1 MKQFTDGMNRSW
13 TLTLN
18 VGAVRKI
25 KATLGID
32 LCDLHSGEKPLVLRL
47 ANDLP
52 LLFDVIAELTRGQ
65 WEASGLTREQFEAAF
80 DGAGVQSAADAFWGE
95 LADFF
100 RRWKPALSALIEEIV
115 LSLPAAVES
124 GEPSGTVPESLA
136 STPTS
141 TP

>member
-115 LSLPAAVES
+115 LSQPAAVES
-124 GEPSGTVPESLA
+124 GAPSGTVPESSA
-136 STPTS
+136 STPTG

>member
-1 MKQFTDGMNRSW
+1 MKTFTDGMNRSW

-18 VGAVRKI
+18 VAAVRRV
-25 KATLGID
+25 KATVGID

-47 ANDLP
+47 ANDLA
-52 LLFDVIAELTRGQ
+52 LLFDLIAELTRSQ
-65 WEASGLTREQFEAAF
+65 WEAAGLTPEQFEAAF
-80 DGAGVQSAADAFWGE
+80 DGVGVQSAADAFWGE

-100 RRWKPALSALIEEIV
+100 RRWKPALSQLIEEIV
-115 LSLPAAVES
+115 LAKPAAAES
-124 GEPSGTVPESLA
+124 GEPSGTAPASSA

>member
-1 MKQFTDGMNRSW
+1 MKTFTDGMNRSW

-18 VGAVRKI
+18 VAAIRRI
-25 KATLGID
+25 KATVDID
-32 LCDLHSGEKPLVLRL
+32 LCDLHSGDRPLVLRL

-52 LLFDVIAELTRGQ
+52 LLFDVLAELTHSQ

-100 RRWKPALSALIEEIV
+100 RRWKPALAQMIEEIV
-115 LSLPAAVES
+115 LTKPAAAES
-124 GEPSGTVPESLA
+124 GASSGTAPASSE

>member
-1 MKQFTDGMNRSW
+1 MKTFTDGMNRSW

-18 VGAVRKI
+18 VAAVRRI
-25 KATLGID
+25 KATVGID

-47 ANDLP
+47 ANDLA
-52 LLFDVIAELTRGQ
+52 LLFDVLAELARSQ
-65 WEASGLTREQFEAAF
+65 WEASGLTPEQFEAAF

-100 RRWKPALSALIEEIV
+100 RRWKPALAQMIEEIV
-115 LSLPAAVES
+115 QTQPAAVES
-124 GEPSGTVPESLA
+124 GASSGTAPASSE